1 MLKLL
6 IVFTLLFY
14 LKSPN
19 SFAQELQKVKIKG
32 IVLDEDKTPFEAVEV
47 KLFSNNQIFI
57 TTKTNDEGI
66 FIFQIN
72 NEQLDTD
79 SLDLMAETIGY
90 KPCRLSI
97 DKRTI
102 LKNKFIKIHLKSNL
116 WLSGYKY

>member
-1 MLKLL
+1 MVKIFLFFVCL
-6 IVFTLLFY
+6 IQLQSSILD
-14 LKSPN
+14 
-19 SFAQELQKVKIKG
+19 AQELQKVKIKG

-90 KPCRLSI
+90 KPFRLSI

-102 LKNKFIKIHLKSNL
+102 LKNKFIKIELKSNL
-116 WLSGYKY
+116 WLNGYKY